1 MLPFFATTLAWIGVK
16 GFQMWYSEKFASIER
31 QLQVS
36 VLHRVDRFQASHWI
50 NNEVA
55 PAYGSCAV
63 TLRQNN
69 QDALLV
75 SFFRDKVN
83 KIQKK
88 AQI

>member
-1 MLPFFATTLAWIGVK
+1 
-16 GFQMWYSEKFASIER
+16 MWYSEKFASIER

-36 VLHRVDRFQASHWI
+36 VFHRVDRFQASHWK

-55 PAYGSCAV
+55 PAYCSCAV
-63 TLRQNN
+63 ALRQKN
-69 QDALLV
+69 QDAFFV

-83 KIQKK
+83 KIQTK